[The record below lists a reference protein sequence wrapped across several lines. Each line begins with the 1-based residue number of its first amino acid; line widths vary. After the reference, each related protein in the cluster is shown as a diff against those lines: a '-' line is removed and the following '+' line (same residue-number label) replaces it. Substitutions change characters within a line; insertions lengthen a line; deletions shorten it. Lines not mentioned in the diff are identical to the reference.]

1 MGIDSASVGRKV
13 RETCAE
19 QKMVEELRKRLGESL
34 KVKTG
39 NCEEIRLTYFP
50 ARGRAE
56 ISRLILKHAGVKF
69 DDIRLTG
76 EDFAKV
82 KPILEYKGEVLCE
95 SMAIAAFLADICNLA
110 GTNAVEKAKANEIV
124 LAMNGLFETIAK
136 ILFSPEGEKA
146 GMRRSCLRRLC
157 PRSSVSWRAGCAS
170 MGASSSLATRSLT
183 PISCSLSFKITSG
196 LPSSAV
202 GTSLRSSQRC
212 AISSRGCPVFQTS
225 RHGEAQDRLTQCS
238 TTETTPRLILTL
250 Y

>member
-1 MGIDSASVGRKV
+1 MGVIDSASVGRKE

-19 QKMVEELRKRLGESL
+19 QKMVEELRKRLAESL

-82 KPILEYKGEVLCE
+82 KPILPYGSVPILEYEGEVLCE
-95 SMAIAAFLADICNLA
+95 SMAIAALLADICNLA

-146 GMRRSCLRRLC
+146 GMKKKLLEETLPQKFGQLEGRLCLNGGNALTYADIMLVVLQDNLRSAVIGGGDVIEKFPKMCNLFQKVSCL
-157 PRSSVSWRAGCAS
+157 PNIKAWRGS
-170 MGASSSLATRSLT
+170 R
-183 PISCSLSFKITSG
+183 PIDPMFNN
-196 LPSSAV
+196 
-202 GTSLRSSQRC
+202 
-212 AISSRGCPVFQTS
+212 
-225 RHGEAQDRLTQCS
+225 
-238 TTETTPRLILTL
+238 
-250 Y
+250 

>member
-82 KPILEYKGEVLCE
+82 KPILPYGSMPVLEYKGEVLC
-95 SMAIAAFLADICNLA
+95 
-110 GTNAVEKAKANEIV
+110 
-124 LAMNGLFETIAK
+124 ETIAK

-146 GMRRSCLRRLC
+146 GMKKKLLEETLPQKFGQLEGRLCLNGGQFFSGNALTYADIMLVVLQDNLRSAVIGGGDVIEKFPKMCNLFQRVSCL
-157 PRSSVSWRAGCAS
+157 PNIKAWRGS
-170 MGASSSLATRSLT
+170 R
-183 PISCSLSFKITSG
+183 PIDPMFNN
-196 LPSSAV
+196 
-202 GTSLRSSQRC
+202 
-212 AISSRGCPVFQTS
+212 
-225 RHGEAQDRLTQCS
+225 
-238 TTETTPRLILTL
+238 
-250 Y
+250 